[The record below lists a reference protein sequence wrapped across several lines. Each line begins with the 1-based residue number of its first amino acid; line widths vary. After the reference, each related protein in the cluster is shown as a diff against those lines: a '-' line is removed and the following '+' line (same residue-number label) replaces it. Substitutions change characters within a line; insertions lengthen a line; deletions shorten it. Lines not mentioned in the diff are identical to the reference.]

1 MKKLHLILILLTVNL
16 LAATPPADKA
26 RGFFIALGV
35 GPRFPVGDFA
45 NTTDLG
51 YGLNVEFS
59 YTDNEYLPF
68 FVFTRL
74 GYEQFPGSPDFY
86 KISDYSNFSTSSIP
100 VNFGVR
106 YYFPPLF
113 ENVLLFMP
121 VLEVS
126 AAYTFFEKVHQFKP
140 NSGRNNFTEDISKV
154 GISVGAGI
162 STFLIDILAQYNYFR
177 TNQTV
182 LLDFKIRLPLFINY

>member
-1 MKKLHLILILLTVNL
+1 MKKLLLIFILLSVNL
-16 LAATPPADKA
+16 LANPPEDKA
-26 RGFFIALGV
+26 RGFFIAMGV

-59 YTDNEYLPF
+59 YTDNEYIPF
-68 FVFTRL
+68 FVLTRI

-86 KISDYSNFSTSSIP
+86 KITDYSSFSTTAIP
-100 VNFGVR
+100 VNFGLR
-106 YYFPPLF
+106 YYFPPLL
-113 ENVLLFMP
+113 ENVILFMP

-140 NSGRNNFTEDISKV
+140 NSSRNNFTEDISKV
-154 GISVGAGI
+154 GINVGVGI
-162 STFLIDILAQYNYFR
+162 STFMMEILASYNYFQ

-182 LLDFKIRLPLFINY
+182 LLDFKVRLPLFINY